1 MPEAPHQCQLYL
13 IVEPGEGAA
22 ERLAAAIGAAEI
34 ATVLIRGIEGRALE
48 PAMAKPLVDQA
59 RRAGIATLVAHDGAL
74 DGALA
79 RACGADGVHLG
90 TTKDALAAYR
100 NARGALGE
108 RAIVGV
114 DPGLS
119 RHDAM
124 ALAQAGADYVAFG
137 APAHLKDADKGRARR
152 DELIAWWGEIFQVPC
167 VAFDVTTAAEAES
180 LARDRADFI
189 ALTLAGGLPPADAGI
204 LTGAVAAVIRAREP
218 AQ

>member
-1 MPEAPHQCQLYL
+1 VPEAPHQCQLYL

-124 ALAQAGADYVAFG
+124 ALAEAGADYVAFG

-189 ALTLAGGLPPADAGI
+189 ALTLAGGLPPADAGV
-204 LTGAVAAVIRAREP
+204 LAGAVAAVIRAREP

>member
-1 MPEAPHQCQLYL
+1 MAEAPHLCQLYL
-13 IVEPGEGAA
+13 IVEPGDGAA
-22 ERLAAAIGAAEI
+22 ERLAAATGAAEI

-48 PAMAKPLVDQA
+48 PAMAKPLVEQA

-90 TTKDALAAYR
+90 TTKDALGAYR
-100 NARGALGE
+100 DARGALGE
-108 RAIVGV
+108 SAIVGV

-124 ALAQAGADYVAFG
+124 TVAEAGADYVAFG

-152 DELIAWWGEIFQVPC
+152 NELIAWWGEIFQLPC
-167 VAFDVTTAAEAES
+167 VAFDVATAAEAEA
-180 LARDRADFI
+180 LARDGADFVAI
-189 ALTLAGGLPPADAGI
+189 ALAAGLSPADAGI
-204 LTGAVAAVIRAREP
+204 LTGAIAAAIRAREP
-218 AQ
+218 AT